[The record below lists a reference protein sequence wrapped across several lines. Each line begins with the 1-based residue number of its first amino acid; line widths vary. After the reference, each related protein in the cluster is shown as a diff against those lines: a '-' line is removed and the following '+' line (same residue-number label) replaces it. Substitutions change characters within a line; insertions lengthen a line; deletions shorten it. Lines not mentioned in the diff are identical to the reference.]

1 MSPLAKD
8 KKLLQ
13 SVDAKVLDNGLTV
26 VVESMPEVQSA
37 SFALLIPAGSACDP
51 PGQGGIGSVLCDWM
65 SRGAGTR
72 DNRTY
77 SAELDRLGL
86 QHGQTV
92 ASEHLIITGSCLA
105 ENLPAALE
113 ITADMVL
120 CPQLT
125 DEEFPAAVASVIHEL
140 DALEDDPRQKVMHE
154 LVRRCYAA
162 PWGQPPEGSLAELE
176 ELTPEAVRAHYRQF
190 IRPGGAILGIAG
202 RVTPTAATRWAE
214 AAFGEW
220 QPGSAPT
227 PLTGSRGPQVAH
239 VPADSAQTHIGVAF
253 PAVPYGHPDY
263 YAAWAAVTVLSGG
276 TSSRLFTEVRE
287 KRGLC
292 YAVYAM
298 LGTLRHE
305 AAVLCYAG
313 TSPDRAQQT
322 LEVLLKE
329 LWRLT
334 EGIRPEE
341 LSRSQALAKS
351 ALVMQQEST
360 AAQAGSIAR
369 DWYHLGRV
377 TSLDEVQQ
385 RIEALTPQDVLS
397 YLRQHP
403 PVDLTVVTIG
413 PAPLEVPPD
422 PSRLP

>member
-1 MSPLAKD
+1 MSKEQEI
-8 KKLLQ
+8 LQ

-26 VVESMPEVQSA
+26 VVEAMPEVQSA

-51 PGQGGIGSVLCDWM
+51 PGQGGVASVLCDWM

-86 QHGQTV
+86 QQGQSVT
-92 ASEHLIITGSCLA
+92 SEHVIITGSCLA
-105 ENLPAALE
+105 DNLPAALAL
-113 ITADMVL
+113 TAEMVL
-120 CPQLT
+120 SPQLT
-125 DEEFPAAVASVIHEL
+125 DEEFPAAVASVIHDL

-154 LVRRCYAA
+154 LVQRCYAA

-176 ELTPEAVRAHYRQF
+176 SLTPEAAREHYRQF

-202 RVTPTAATRWAE
+202 RVTPNDATQWAE
-214 AAFGEW
+214 AAFGKW
-220 QPGSAPT
+220 PPGSAPT
-227 PLTGSRGPQVAH
+227 PLTGSRGANVAQL
-239 VPADSAQTHIGVAF
+239 PADSAQTHIGVAF

-263 YAAWAAVTVLSGG
+263 YAAWAAVSVLSGG

-292 YAVYAM
+292 YAVYAT

-329 LWRLT
+329 LLRLT
-334 EGIRPEE
+334 EGIRQEE

-360 AAQAGSIAR
+360 AARAGSIAR

-377 TSLDEVQQ
+377 TLLEEVQQ

-397 YLRQHP
+397 YVRQHP

-413 PAPLEVPPD
+413 PAPLRVPTD
-422 PSRLP
+422 LSGLQ